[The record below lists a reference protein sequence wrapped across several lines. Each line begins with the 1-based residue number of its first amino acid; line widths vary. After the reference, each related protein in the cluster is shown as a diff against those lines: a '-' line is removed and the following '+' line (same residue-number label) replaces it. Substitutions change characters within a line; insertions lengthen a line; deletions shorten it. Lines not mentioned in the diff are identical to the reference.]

1 MSDST
6 ALLARVSAPEGSGR
20 AIPDAA
26 TGEVI
31 CARAHS
37 HPSRSIAAP
46 DGEPNAYVRT
56 RGAFTRL

>member
-26 TGEVI
+26 TGEVTDM
-31 CARAHS
+31 R
-37 HPSRSIAAP
+37 PSTQSSISI
-46 DGEPNAYVRT
+46 DSGS
-56 RGAFTRL
+56 